1 MALVVVIYV
10 SFKSDLQAV
19 LGVPERQPQ
28 GTFVAV
34 LAGVALNDDLS
45 GKVVPFRR
53 ERGPAAARA
62 LAPAAAASAPQK
74 PIPDKLVAH
83 IVAAKR
89 LAEAADADL
98 LTYLLD
104 CCDLEAR
111 TLQTLAPPPLRLDDP
126 A

>member
-1 MALVVVIYV
+1 M
-10 SFKSDLQAV
+10 
-19 LGVPERQPQ
+19 
-28 GTFVAV
+28 
-34 LAGVALNDDLS
+34 DDDPS

-62 LAPAAAASAPQK
+62 PAPAAASAPQK
-74 PIPDKLVAH
+74 PIPDKLVAL

-111 TLQTLAPPPLRLDDP
+111 TLQTLAPAPLRPRRLDDQ